1 MAAQER
7 VYILSPDYWGFDPA
21 TQDTALNFFTNVWTL
36 PKATYDGLGEEDR
49 QRLYRCALFYHT
61 KRVDNH
67 GFTPIAIFDKDA
79 DLMVRGTGRGGL
91 PQVRKYSKGSQSPP
105 YTVDTIT
112 MAAADP
118 SATTWDELADQAKQS
133 ADGTFTIGS
142 YMFDEN
148 KIMDTINN
156 LESEVGTI
164 VGASAAESYAAES
177 TPASVAVDVSE
188 PLSANPVGEAPSG
201 SEVVYEAPKANRT
214 DREGPQRPTLKYR
227 MSAKDRAMAR
237 RKAREAKETLIQEG
251 LEMTLDAE
259 MTANVANSNLPAVPV
274 VANTMGE
281 DSSLSGN
288 GVPEW
293 YGSAE
298 TEMSQLMTSNA
309 FGQAGADYDHEIHY
323 RADEMS
329 AEDEAVLAHYANWSE
344 DSTMLSGN
352 GVPTYY
358 GSAEDEDDYYE
369 CSQCH
374 THWEDEDEADGCC
387 TSCVNCGLRHHGEHE
402 KAQECCPCDCE
413 PGDCECDESGD
424 CCQNYLNDFEAPMAR
439 YNPGKDDVDRVLASL
454 RSRYSGLRVTGTPV
468 YMTMRSG
475 SSNKYHVFVR
485 TNKGNFN
492 GYGRIGYAPTIHGP
506 MSDSEFDRKLRA
518 KQRPSKGYEETK
530 YAEADYSP
538 MAEAPSPHEPYS
550 FMDEMTPNGEFI
562 TSDEFMELM
571 SETLD
576 GMALRYEKPSMF
588 GSPLALGVGGALVAA
603 LGYKLWSKRSDS
615 TE

>member
-7 VYILSPDYWGFDPA
+7 VYILSPDYWGFDPS

-49 QRLYRCALFYHT
+49 TRLYRCALFYHT

-67 GFTPIAIFDKDA
+67 GFTPIAIFDKSS
-79 DLMVRGTGRGGL
+79 DLLVRGTGRGGL
-91 PQVRKYSKGSQSPP
+91 PQVRKYSKGSQSPA

-118 SATTWDELADQAKQS
+118 SATSWDELADQAKQT

-142 YMFDEN
+142 YMFDET

-177 TPASVAVDVSE
+177 PASVAIDVSE
-188 PLSANPVGEAPSG
+188 PLSVNPTMDHPSG
-201 SEVVYEAPKANRT
+201 SEVVYEAPANRT
-214 DREGPQRPTLKYR
+214 DREGPGNRTLKHR
-227 MSAKDRAMAR
+227 MSAKDRAMVR
-237 RKAREAKETLIQEG
+237 RKARDAKES
-251 LEMTLDAE
+251 MMSMDAE
-259 MTANVANSNLPAVPV
+259 MTANVANSNLPALPV
-274 VANTMGE
+274 IANTMGE

-323 RADEMS
+323 RADDAYSPANYVFNRDNELEQQLNKLNYEQEHNDMPAEEHNRINREIDDLYKERQQLNNVHLD
-329 AEDEAVLAHYANWSE
+329 AEDEAILANSANWSE

-358 GSAEDEDDYYE
+358 GSAE
-369 CSQCH
+369 
-374 THWEDEDEADGCC
+374 T
-387 TSCVNCGLRHHGEHE
+387 
-402 KAQECCPCDCE
+402 
-413 PGDCECDESGD
+413 
-424 CCQNYLNDFEAPMAR
+424 FEAPMAR
-439 YNPGKDDVDRVLASL
+439 YNPGKDDVNRVLASL
-454 RSRYSGLRVTGTPV
+454 RSRYSGLRVQGNPV

-506 MSDSEFDRKLRA
+506 MSDSEYDRKIRA
-518 KQRPSKGYEETK
+518 KQRTNKGYEETK
-530 YAEADYSP
+530 FAEAGYTP
-538 MAEAPSPHEPYS
+538 MSETPSPHEPYS

-571 SETLD
+571 SETID
-576 GMALRYEKPSMF
+576 GMAMRYEKPSMF
-588 GSPLALGVGGALVAA
+588 GSPLAMGVGGVLVAA
-603 LGYKLWSKRSDS
+603 LGYKMWSKRSDT

>member
-1 MAAQER
+1 MEDDIMAAQER

-118 SATTWDELADQAKQS
+118 SATTWDELADQSMQS

-148 KIMDTINN
+148 KIMETINN

-164 VGASAAESYAAES
+164 IGASAAESYAAES

-188 PLSANPVGEAPSG
+188 PLSVNPAAEAPSG
-201 SEVVYEAPKANRT
+201 SEVVYEAPRT
-214 DREGPQRPTLKYR
+214 DREGPGVRTLKHR
-227 MSAKDRAMAR
+227 MSAKDRALAR
-237 RKAREAKETLIQEG
+237 RKAREAKEARIQEG
-251 LEMTLDAE
+251 LSMTLDAE

-309 FGQAGADYDHEIHY
+309 VGQAGADYDHEIHY
-323 RADEMS
+323 RADELG

-358 GSAEDEDDYYE
+358 GSAE
-369 CSQCH
+369 
-374 THWEDEDEADGCC
+374 T
-387 TSCVNCGLRHHGEHE
+387 
-402 KAQECCPCDCE
+402 
-413 PGDCECDESGD
+413 
-424 CCQNYLNDFEAPMAR
+424 FEAPMAR

-454 RSRYSGLRVTGTPV
+454 RSRYSGLRVQGTPV

-538 MAEAPSPHEPYS
+538 LAEAPSPHEPYS

-588 GSPLALGVGGALVAA
+588 GSPLAMGVGGVLVAA